1 MAEDLSPFVVAS
13 LTCCRT
19 SSSLR
24 ASTKSTLS
32 RTQGRPGAHGYSVE
46 PKEKRTQFF
55 AEEAAERAGQS
66 DADTAPNRCECPK
79 LRAHSPGAVKG
90 QPQAPASPL
99 QSRRIAHARRRPD
112 SAPPGRD
119 LQRAR
124 RRRSAGGSRRSRCLS
139 VRWDLG
145 PWGAAASG

>member
-1 MAEDLSPFVVAS
+1 MLYYYAQLGQSFLSVMLLLSIDVNLSFFFFEGQAPMDIP
-13 LTCCRT
+13 LTPKR
-19 SSSLR
+19 SALSSLPRKLQSVQDR
-24 ASTKSTLS
+24 AMQTLH
-32 RTQGRPGAHGYSVE
+32 PVGANA
-46 PKEKRTQFF
+46 PT
-55 AEEAAERAGQS
+55 S
-66 DADTAPNRCECPK
+66 DPTAQTE
-79 LRAHSPGAVKG
+79 AVKG
-90 QPQAPASPL
+90 QPQEPASRL

-145 PWGAAASG
+145 PCGAAASG